1 MKKNLNA
8 SLKIFFLL
16 FSFLIL
22 FFLLLDF
29 AYAAPIGKFT
39 DIKGGVDITMIGK
52 DSRPARLGDGVNLG
66 DIVQT
71 KSESK
76 AEITF
81 VDSNIIRLLP
91 ASRVKISEY
100 LVEKDQSK
108 EIFSLF
114 RGTVQSI
121 VKTAH
126 TRIFGLGKKNL
137 YEVHTPTAVIGV
149 RGSEFRAFFNNGVSG
164 AIFDKGSGYCYNIN
178 LPDILKHINT
188 GQGMLVLDPTK
199 PPVIKPAT
207 DPLFQKYMDV
217 SGLMKL
223 GQDVSKGDIKITDA
237 RGESIKTTMI
247 EIPSED
253 APKDKPIDIVKE
265 DWKINAGYDYIID
278 AEGHKAKKV
287 KGSDLI
293 KQRGVQLNQEP
304 ERFAVVPSGESPED
318 IGKEVALAL
327 YILTGEAEKDQEKE
341 ARFLLDYH
349 LKNMREKIGMD
360 VTETEKDKG
369 IESVVEHLQPI
380 FIFDTNW
387 EPSREILEAWNLIAK
402 DEVKPHLGILSG
414 TDSST
419 TAIPGG
425 VLFGVDSIFSVYGT
439 PESGDKKDSAT
450 EKATDMFAFE
460 WLSPDDDIAIDEFDD
475 TLWQF
480 RYKVHFGEPYW
491 ERRKKQERLLSRP
504 DLFKDIRP
512 DLFKDVI
519 PDDPGVDKTFNMP
532 GLDFWSGGRTWDR
545 KPLIIKDDLRSIQQK
560 ENIIFIN
567 QEDIL
572 KNK

>member
-1 MKKNLNA
+1 ML
-8 SLKIFFLL
+8 S
-16 FSFLIL
+16 
-22 FFLLLDF
+22 DF

-39 DIKGGVDITMIGK
+39 DIKGSVDITMVGK
-52 DSRPARLGDGVNLG
+52 DSRPAKLGDGVNLG

-71 KSESK
+71 KSKSQ
-76 AEITF
+76 AEVTL

-108 EIFSLF
+108 EILNLF

-126 TRIFGLGKKNL
+126 TRIFGLGKKNI

-149 RGSEFRAFFNNGVSG
+149 RGSEFKAFFKNGVSG

-178 LPDILKHINT
+178 LPDILKNINA
-188 GQGMLVLDPTK
+188 GQGMLVLDPTE

-207 DPLFQKYMDV
+207 DPLFQKYMDD
-217 SGLMKL
+217 SGLMKS

-237 RGESIKTTMI
+237 RGEPIKMTMI

-253 APKDKPIDIVKE
+253 APKDKPIEVVKE

-278 AEGHKAKKV
+278 AEGHKAKTV

-293 KQRGVQLNQEP
+293 QQGGVQLNQEP

-360 VTETEKDKG
+360 VTEKEDDRS
-369 IESVVEHLQPI
+369 IVRHLQPI

-545 KPLIIKDDLRSIQQK
+545 KPLIIKDDLRSIQEAETFPNGPLFK
-560 ENIIFIN
+560 SRRKPGSELF
-567 QEDIL
+567 
-572 KNK
+572 